1 MNLFDELCKDAA
13 ADIESGVYM
22 NVSQEQ
28 KTITDAVAEMEKK
41 MTEQMEKHV
50 KQYETMLNNK
60 GKLPDDAPVNNV
72 PETKNNDGEESTEN
86 NEVE

>member
-1 MNLFDELCKDAA
+1 MNLFDELAKDAA
-13 ADIESGVYM
+13 ADIESGKYL

-41 MTEQMEKHV
+41 MTEQMERHV

-60 GKLPDDAPVNNV
+60 GKTPDDAPDNNNV
-72 PETKNNDGEESTEN
+72 PNNDGDESTEN

>member
-13 ADIESGVYM
+13 ADIESGAFM

-41 MTEQMEKHV
+41 MTEQMKKHV

-60 GKLPDDAPVNNV
+60 GKTPDDAPVNNV

>member
-60 GKLPDDAPVNNV
+60 GKLPDDAPDNNV
-72 PETKNNDGEESTEN
+72 PETNNNDGEESTEK